1 MNLVLVFG
9 DILMTRF
16 SNILEKRWKKIGFFM
31 HPINFNGENNFLKL
45 EFFQNQ
51 YGDPYF
57 LFEKSMWCMIDI
69 VHTKFEQ
76 ILMTMIFSH

>member
-1 MNLVLVFG
+1 
-9 DILMTRF
+9 
-16 SNILEKRWKKIGFFM
+16 M
-31 HPINFNGENNFLKL
+31 HPINFNGENKFLKL
-45 EFFQNQ
+45 EFFKNQ